1 MTRKVFLLI
10 AVVSYT
16 SAPAI
21 AFDDGDEN
29 ALRHILAVEK
39 DRFVERNA
47 ELAPVRNR
55 GLDSAWW
62 QSGFVA
68 GDDRWLTY
76 DEAVATTKRSEMH
89 RLYEVERAATVDS
102 PEDHIRLASW
112 CRRNGLLDQERAHL
126 IEALMAK
133 PELQTERLLKRAGF
147 ERALGGWMSKEQRNR
162 LEDEVAR
169 IDDSLN
175 HWRQKLVRINRQLAG
190 SMGSQRKALSE
201 LKEIIDPRA
210 VGAVDLVLGRSPRLS
225 TARAAMQTLGQ
236 IDSYEASQVLAKF
249 AVFSDIPTIRREAT
263 QQLSGRRYEDF
274 VPGMISLMATETQA
288 TFTPYRIAP
297 SMYHREI
304 VVDLKLQRET
314 DDQIQV
320 SHGRLRLI
328 SEITRVLRF
337 TGQRKLVPHNPASF
351 SAFTFDTQ
359 IHSAKRRIDEL
370 NEVTAEINN
379 RIVPVLASLS
389 GRNTNPNPNYWW
401 NWWNEE
407 RDVDAAPRE
416 VVEVNEEDTIIRDT
430 YTLHRVSCFAA
441 GTPAWTET
449 GLKPIESIRIGERVL
464 SKNVETGELAFRT
477 VLKTTVRKAKP
488 LVVIRSDGEEIK
500 ATGGHQFWQSG
511 QGWVKARDLEA
522 FGRLHTVTG
531 NVFVNDVQP
540 GPTEQTYN
548 LVVEDSHTYF
558 VGKAGL
564 LVQDLLLT
572 APTNM
577 VVPGLTRFEMQ
588 NLAKAE

>member
-68 GDDRWLTY
+68 GDDQWLSY
-76 DEAVATTKRSEMH
+76 DEAVAARKQSGIR
-89 RLYEVERAATVDS
+89 RLYEEERAATGDS

-201 LKEIIDPRA
+201 LKDIIDPRA

-274 VPGMISLMATETQA
+274 VPSMISLLATETQA

-379 RIVPVLASLS
+379 RIVPMLASLS

-430 YTLHRVSCFAA
+430 YTLHRMSCFAA
-441 GTPAWTET
+441 GTPVWTEN
-449 GLKPIESIRIGERVL
+449 GLKPIESIRIGDRVL
-464 SKNVETGELAFRT
+464 SKNVESGELAFRT

-500 ATGGHQFWQSG
+500 ATGGHEWHC
-511 QGWVKARDLEA
+511 R
-522 FGRLHTVTG
+522 
-531 NVFVNDVQP
+531 
-540 GPTEQTYN
+540 
-548 LVVEDSHTYF
+548 
-558 VGKAGL
+558 
-564 LVQDLLLT
+564 
-572 APTNM
+572 
-577 VVPGLTRFEMQ
+577 
-588 NLAKAE
+588 

>member
-1 MTRKVFLLI
+1 MARIVSLLI
-10 AVVSYT
+10 LICFLTASSVV
-16 SAPAI
+16 
-21 AFDDGDEN
+21 AFDDGADSS
-29 ALRHILAVEK
+29 LRHILAVEK

-201 LKEIIDPRA
+201 LKDIIDPRA

-558 VGKAGL
+558 V
-564 LVQDLLLT
+564 
-572 APTNM
+572 
-577 VVPGLTRFEMQ
+577 
-588 NLAKAE
+588 